1 MLNPLQKVA
10 IFLFMIGLENG
21 RKIMDLMDSAE
32 IKNIFSEFGK
42 LSEVLPNVQESV
54 WYEFAQLGYESEM
67 NPAETLYVLRQLFDG
82 GKISDKEKNSY
93 RKNNRRSQNRFF
105 R

>member
-10 IFLFMIGLENG
+10 VFLFMIGLEKG

-42 LSEVLPNVQESV
+42 RSDLSPDVQASV
-54 WYEFAQLGYESEM
+54 WYEFAQLGYEAEM
-67 NPAETLYVLRQLFDG
+67 NSAETLYVLRQLFNG
-82 GKISDKEKNSY
+82 GKISDKEKISY
-93 RKNNRRSQNRFF
+93 RKNRR
-105 R
+105 